1 MAIDRAFIRA
11 YDDSRN
17 SAAISA
23 VSDQNVPGIALRQV
37 AVEPAQRPKMVVGR
51 KALQALAANNAAA
64 VPHANFAQAEIVSR
78 ADQVELE
85 QAVLGKSDAT
95 ADQPEIVELSAAPQA
110 PSPRRYR
117 VDRKKTRE
125 LGSLTA
131 ASPRTADL
139 AFEGP
144 IATISQA
151 SMPQEP
157 AALQAGLEVD
167 RIRWPAICEKLVE
180 TRHQDLRT
188 VAEKI
193 EEQAAAGRQCIA
205 VASAQ
210 AREGC
215 TTVLLCL
222 ARVLAER
229 NRRVCLIDA
238 DFNRPDLAAQL
249 GLSPEAGWDA
259 VAAGEI
265 TLADALIESQADG
278 ITILPLLSSGTAE
291 RRTACPISDALAP
304 LRAAFDLVLIDAG
317 SLATTDR
324 DDSQSA
330 AICQDAD
337 ACLLVKKEANGPRF
351 VHEACRQ
358 LEQQNT
364 PLIGL
369 VENRCRS

>member
-1 MAIDRAFIRA
+1 M
-11 YDDSRN
+11 
-17 SAAISA
+17 
-23 VSDQNVPGIALRQV
+23 
-37 AVEPAQRPKMVVGR
+37 
-51 KALQALAANNAAA
+51 
-64 VPHANFAQAEIVSR
+64 
-78 ADQVELE
+78 E
-85 QAVLGKSDAT
+85 QAGSGKTDAT

-110 PSPRRYR
+110 PSSRRYR

-125 LGSLTA
+125 LGSTTA
-131 ASPRTADL
+131 ASSRTADFAL
-139 AFEGP
+139 GGP
-144 IATISQA
+144 VATISQP

-167 RIRWPAICEKLVE
+167 RIRWPAICERLLD
-180 TRHQDLRT
+180 TRQQDLRV

-193 EEQAAAGRQCIA
+193 EQQAAAGGQCIA

-238 DFNRPDLAAQL
+238 DFNRPELAAQL
-249 GLSPEAGWDA
+249 GLSPEAGWNA

-278 ITILPLLSSGTAE
+278 ITILPLYSSATAD
-291 RRTACPISDALAP
+291 RRAACPISETLVP
-304 LRAAFDLVLIDAG
+304 LRATFDLVLIDAG

-330 AICQDAD
+330 AICHAAD

-351 VHEACRQ
+351 VQEACRQ

-369 VENRCRS
+369 IENRCRS